1 MGKIDQII
9 VFPNPGYDTGETAK
23 DKVNNAMKTV
33 ETDATLTGDGNTGTE
48 LKLNPAKTVTRIR
61 STLSVV
67 TNNINLD
74 LQGANEL
81 KANNRVAITANV
93 TLTLLNYTNGE
104 YIGLPVEISNS
115 ATITLIN
122 PDGGT
127 YTIVSEDGGNVLDL
141 GNGKF
146 TISIAI
152 SATEIEILRTNAVS

>member
-1 MGKIDQII
+1 MGKVTQ
-9 VFPNPGYDTGETAK
+9 
-23 DKVNNAMKTV
+23 VNNLDSGLTARTNFNEAMKAV

-48 LKLNPAKTVTRIR
+48 LKLNPVKTITRIR

-81 KANNRVAITANV
+81 KANNRVAITANA

-122 PDGGT
+122 PDGVT
-127 YTIVSEDGGNVLDL
+127 YTIVSEDGGNVLAL

-146 TISIAI
+146 TISISI
-152 SATEIEILRTNAVS
+152 DATEIEILRSNEVS